1 MLGVG
6 LTLQAASMSIR
17 TGLPGVRLLCANQLG
32 GNVGVDLGKARSP
45 GHGLECV
52 VGVGPDQ

>member
-1 MLGVG
+1 
-6 LTLQAASMSIR
+6 MSIG
-17 TGLPGVRLLCANQLG
+17 TGLPGVGLLCANWLG

-52 VGVGPDQ
+52 GVVGVGPNQ

>member
-1 MLGVG
+1 
-6 LTLQAASMSIR
+6 MSIG
-17 TGLPGVRLLCANQLG
+17 TGLPGVRLLCANWLE

-45 GHGLECV
+45 VHGLECV